1 MTISSCSMKI
11 YVLVHSPS
19 DTVIIT
25 AETLESICFWR
36 GIMTSCFPFFFFV
49 CIVLFCVVLLWV
61 VLFIFLSLQAIV
73 KTLGIFI
80 VIFWTEASMK
90 ARQGDL

>member
-1 MTISSCSMKI
+1 MTPSSCSMKI
-11 YVLVHSPS
+11 YVLVHSLS

-25 AETLESICFWR
+25 AETLESIPFSR

-49 CIVLFCVVLLWV
+49 CIVLFCVVVLWV
-61 VLFIFLSLQAIV
+61 VFFIFLSLQAIV